1 MDTVVEVDISFDDWK
16 KQHGNIETIV
26 QNGINENDDVSVITE
41 SVTINQLGQQA
52 DLYESEEQEELNL
65 DTLRTMKRY
74 LKKIYRGAKFLS
86 DSGKNYKEPNFI
98 LLQGQEQL
106 QLVQICEFLWK
117 SLGKIVLFLY
127 KMYYS

>member
-1 MDTVVEVDISFDDWK
+1 MAILTQLFR
-16 KQHGNIETIV
+16 IV
-26 QNGINENDDVSVITE
+26 QNGTNENDDLSVITE
-41 SVTINQLGQQA
+41 LVTITQLGLQA

-106 QLVQICEFLWK
+106 QSVQICEFLWK
-117 SLGKIVLFLY
+117 SLGKIVLFLF
-127 KMYYS
+127 KMYYF

>member
-106 QLVQICEFLWK
+106 QSVQICEFLWK

-127 KMYYS
+127 KMYYF